1 MKCEKCEGELER
13 VSNLIE
19 GIDYYYCRKCKT
31 HRRYLL
37 IGKIKSNLDM
47 FYQDALNQ
55 RKRCNQKI

>member
-1 MKCEKCEGELER
+1 MIMESGYKMKCEKCEEELEK

-37 IGKIKSNLDM
+37 IGKIVG
-47 FYQDALNQ
+47 
-55 RKRCNQKI
+55 CNQKI